1 MDADDGAEVYRNS
14 RVGRMRFFVTATWFV
29 AAGFLLAGIGFAV
42 AQAAYDHAIF
52 FIMAPIIAAAALGLE
67 YYRTIYVTRIVA
79 RPEGLLVETEPR
91 GGRVVRTLSWEV
103 GFSNEIAL
111 TDRGSTTR
119 HVWLRAPGLRP
130 SLLVD
135 TTIDPIHLGW
145 MNTIR
150 PPR

>member
-1 MDADDGAEVYRNS
+1 MDEDDGTEVYRNS
-14 RVGRMRFFVTATWFV
+14 RVARMRFFVDATWFV
-29 AAGFLLAGIGFAV
+29 AAGFLLLGIGFAA
-42 AQAAYDHAIF
+42 AQSDYEWSVF
-52 FIMAPIIAAAALGLE
+52 FIMAPIVAAAALGLE

-79 RPEGLLVETEPR
+79 RPDGLLVETETR
-91 GGRVVRTLSWEV
+91 GGRVVRTLAWDVSL
-103 GFSNEIAL
+103 SKEIAL

-135 TTIDPIHLGW
+135 TTVDALHLAQL
-145 MNTIR
+145 NALR

>member
-1 MDADDGAEVYRNS
+1 MDEQDGTEVYRNS
-14 RVGRMRFFVTATWFV
+14 RVARMRFFVAATWFV
-29 AAGFLLAGIGFAV
+29 AAGFLLAGLGFAA
-42 AQAAYDHAIF
+42 AQAEYDYTIF
-52 FIMAPIIAAAALGLE
+52 FIMAPIIAAAALGAE

-91 GGRVVRTLSWEV
+91 GGRIVRTLSWDVSFSSEV
-103 GFSNEIAL
+103 AL

-119 HVWLRAPGLRP
+119 HVWLRGPGLRP

-135 TTIDPIHLGW
+135 TTVDALHLGRL
-145 MNTIR
+145 NAVR